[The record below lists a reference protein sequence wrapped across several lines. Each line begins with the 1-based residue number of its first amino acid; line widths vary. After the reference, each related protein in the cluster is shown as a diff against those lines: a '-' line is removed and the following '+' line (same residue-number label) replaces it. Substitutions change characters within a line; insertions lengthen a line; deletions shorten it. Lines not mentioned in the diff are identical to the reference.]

1 MAPPAQYRVDG
12 AVDTESTRHHH
23 DENADEQVSCG
34 VHLSPCPCM
43 ACLCADHVQ
52 WLSARS
58 AVRSGVRTSCV
69 ALHLGA
75 PDSAGRVDP
84 TVPAASPT
92 RQAFSARGA
101 GDRQITKTKRGEE
114 QRAWS
119 IYPAAL
125 GRPVIVSHRRILGCS
140 CLNAECT
147 AISEISLHRGGVAAR
162 LTGIESHLL

>member
-1 MAPPAQYRVDG
+1 MVPPAQYRVDG

-43 ACLCADHVQ
+43 ACLCADYVQ

-58 AVRSGVRTSCV
+58 AARSGVRTSCV

-75 PDSAGRVDP
+75 PDFVEQADRA
-84 TVPAASPT
+84 VPATSPT

-114 QRAWS
+114 QRAWAYLPGS
-119 IYPAAL
+119 AWQASDRQP
-125 GRPVIVSHRRILGCS
+125 PSHSRLFVLKCRMHGHIRHFS
-140 CLNAECT
+140 AP
-147 AISEISLHRGGVAAR
+147 R